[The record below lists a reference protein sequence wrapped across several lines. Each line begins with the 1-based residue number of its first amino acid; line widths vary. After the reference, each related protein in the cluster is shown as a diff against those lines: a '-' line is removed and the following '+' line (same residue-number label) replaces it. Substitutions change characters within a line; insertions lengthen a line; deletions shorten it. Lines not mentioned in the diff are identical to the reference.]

1 MSKGTL
7 SGLHFGLTSGVITT
21 LGLIV
26 GLHSGTHSQLA
37 VVGGIVTI
45 AVADAM
51 SDALGIHVSK
61 EAEGGLSTLEVWKA
75 TATTFGAKLVMASSF
90 LAPVLILELE
100 TAILVSIGWGL
111 GILGMLSYRLAR
123 LQGVKALP
131 VIAEH
136 TGIAVLVIVVTHLLG
151 GWVAHR
157 FPPL

>member
-1 MSKGTL
+1 MSNGT
-7 SGLHFGLTSGVITT
+7 STGLHFGLTSGVITT

-61 EAEGGLSTLEVWKA
+61 EAEGGLSTPELWKA
-75 TATTFGAKLVMASSF
+75 TAATFGAKLAMAVSF
-90 LAPVLILELE
+90 LLPVLLLDLG

-111 GILGMLSYRLAR
+111 GILALLSFRLAR
-123 LQGVKALP
+123 LQGVRPLS
-131 VIAEH
+131 VVAEH
-136 TGIAVLVIVVTHLLG
+136 TGIAVLVIALTHLLG
-151 GWVAHR
+151 EWVATR